1 MKLFK
6 FFTFL
11 IFKGSGA
18 LLTFGYIFL
27 ASRTLTPTEY
37 GIFALLITFI
47 NLGGGILSFGIPTY
61 MFEIMSS
68 KRSAKEFNVKLKHI
82 FVIVL
87 FISIVFFLFTVF
99 FSDFISLWFFKDSVY
114 GFIIK
119 LLGLLIFFTIL
130 NKIFSTYF
138 IAVEKPYVSTIGDN
152 FLFPL
157 FITIFLFMSLTFKTF
172 SYDKFLQ
179 FTLFLIP
186 LISLYYI
193 SLIKINFS
201 ILKIKTT
208 IKRYLKILKPCMEL
222 TLVSVGGIVL
232 LSSDIIILGIL
243 SEPASISNYHIATKI
258 AFIISL
264 VLVSSTSFYYGKSL
278 KLFRENNI
286 KALRKQI
293 YKVNFYILVAS
304 LLVSIF
310 IALTYNQLINI
321 LFYDV
326 DSNILK
332 SLIFVLCFGQFINIL
347 CGYQGSLLLITKY
360 RTTISYIFLFTIL
373 FNIMFSILAY
383 YIMGILG
390 VALVTMLST
399 LLRVLLVAYF
409 FEKHYGFHP
418 LSYIKFIFNF
428 RNINSLLK

>member
-152 FLFPL
+152 FLFPF